1 MPGNT
6 WELSKRYDNSHDTPN
21 AFNYRSNV
29 EATILPFFV
38 ISWICVLLRI
48 HTRYRLQCLG
58 WDDLFVVLFR
68 VSGTVGTAF
77 LLLLFDS
84 GFGKHFWEIGAANQ
98 IDFLKRFYVALLS
111 YVISTTLTKLC
122 FLTQYLRLFEDDPR
136 ARKICWF
143 FITVSGLWGLAFS
156 IIAIVPCV
164 PLSGFWNWSEKS
176 YCYGFG
182 SKSSMEIGATYAA
195 HVSTNVILDLSVL
208 AIPVPLY
215 FQTFRLKKQR
225 VGFSVMILLG
235 ISINLVSIWRLYTI
249 IKTRAGTYPV
259 PDPTFYAPQS
269 IVLAALEV
277 DLASIAASI
286 PVFWPLLT
294 HSWGKIFVTQ
304 EVHVT
309 RHHRR
314 LSGDFELPHFSPSRR
329 TSTSCSR
336 TRRCDSD
343 GSLKLVIMDTEGIE
357 TGSSLDHRHHRRNS
371 SSSRSRSRSRLPA
384 PERLQM
390 AYDRN
395 DPYVRG
401 RVYPLEGA
409 LVTSQAQVVS
419 EGQRG
424 FERNYREH
432 FGHAPPSLQDKLV
445 DDARLSSEQR
455 VSKDGERSWSISI
468 SRKSSRRF

>member
-1 MPGNT
+1 MPGEA
-6 WELSKRYDNSHDTPN
+6 WELSKRYDNSHDTPS
-21 AFNYRSNV
+21 AFNYRSTV
-29 EATILPFFV
+29 EATILPFV
-38 ISWICVLLRI
+38 VLSWICVWLRI

-58 WDDLFVVLFR
+58 WDDLFVVLCR
-68 VSGTVGTAF
+68 VSGTVGTVF
-77 LLLLFDS
+77 LLLLFNT
-84 GFGKHFWEIGAANQ
+84 GFGKHFWEISAATRLG
-98 IDFLKRFYVALLS
+98 FLQKFYVALLS

-122 FLTQYLRLFEDDPR
+122 LLSQYLRLFEDDPR
-136 ARKICWF
+136 ARKVCWF
-143 FITVSGLWGLAFS
+143 FIVVSALWGLAFS
-156 IIAIVPCV
+156 VIAIVPCV
-164 PLSGFWNWSEKS
+164 PLSGFWNWTEKS

-182 SKSSMEIGATYAA
+182 SKNSMAIGATYAA

-208 AIPVPLY
+208 AIPIPLY

-225 VGFSVMILLG
+225 VGFTIIILLG
-235 ISINLVSIWRLYTI
+235 IGINLVSIWRLYTI

-259 PDPTFYAPQS
+259 ADPTFYAPQS
-269 IVLAALEV
+269 IVLAALEI
-277 DLASIAASI
+277 DLASIVASI
-286 PVFWPLLT
+286 PVFWPMIT

-329 TSTSCSR
+329 TS
-336 TRRCDSD
+336 RRCDSD
-343 GSLKLVIMDTEGIE
+343 GSLKLVIMDTEGAE
-357 TGSSLDHRHHRRNS
+357 SGSGPDHDHHHHHYRRDS
-371 SSSRSRSRSRLPA
+371 SSNSRTRLPA

-424 FERNYREH
+424 FERNFREH
-432 FGHAPPSLQDKLV
+432 FGHAPPLLQDKL
-445 DDARLSSEQR
+445 DDGRPSSEQR